1 MLRAYRGK
9 NKWDYGVIAQACGP
23 VRYVVQVGDKQ
34 KQVHLHQIIR
44 GPINDLP
51 PSTLEDVDDIPITLA
66 SHDQSDGP
74 TSPPREQ
81 TTSAGRINRNPVRDR
96 RPPNR
101 LDYK

>member
-1 MLRAYRGK
+1 MHTEEKTSGTMESLCK
-9 NKWDYGVIAQACGP
+9 LVGP

-34 KQVHLHQIIR
+34 KQVHLDQIIR

-81 TTSAGRINRNPVRDR
+81 TTSARRITRNPVRDR